1 MKNFFKPQNFTTRR
15 ARCREEGYALMMVIF
30 FTALLLI
37 TTMVAAPRIL
47 QEGKREKEKE
57 MIWRGHQYVRGVKL
71 YYRKMGR
78 FPTSID
84 DLTKPKTGSLRFMR
98 QAYKDP
104 MNNEDGS
111 WRLIYVGPAGQL
123 IGSLKPPQTL
133 QLPGAGP
140 GLGTAA
146 SAMAGNSTGQQAG
159 GNSALGGSSSSA
171 FGSSSGFG
179 SFGSSS
185 ANGANAA
192 AGSGAPGGAGSPT
205 GGGGNATQPGTQQNG
220 EQPIAQGGVP
230 NGGQPGQPGQPGQS
244 GVATSADGSQPAS
257 TDASGAG
264 SGDAM
269 STPQAIAPTSTAPI
283 IGGNIIGVGSKISA
297 PSVMVYEKAKNYH
310 LFEFI
315 WDPSK
320 DTTIAG
326 QAPLQTGTGLGQNIG
341 TNPNS
346 FGQQPGATNPGSFGQ
361 PGAPSSNPGQTNSP
375 GIGTP
380 PSTPPLDSAPNQNPL
395 Q

>member
-1 MKNFFKPQNFTTRR
+1 MKDFFKPQKIATRHAPR
-15 ARCREEGYALMMVIF
+15 YVDGYALLMVVF
-30 FTALLLI
+30 FTALMLI
-37 TTMVAAPRIL
+37 GATVVAPRIL

-57 MIWRGHQYVRGVKL
+57 MIWRGKQYVRGVKL

-104 MNNEDGS
+104 MNAEDGS

-133 QLPGAGP
+133 QLPTGGA

-146 SAMAGNSTGQQAG
+146 SALANNSTGQP
-159 GNSALGGSSSSA
+159 GNSSAFGSSSSSA

-179 SFGSSS
+179 SFGSSA
-185 ANGANAA
+185 ANGGATS
-192 AGSGAPGGAGSPT
+192 GTPPSGAGAASPT
-205 GGGGNATQPGTQQNG
+205 GGGGGSPTQSGGQPGDQSN
-220 EQPIAQGGVP
+220 AQGGSP
-230 NGGQPGQPGQPGQS
+230 NGGQGGPPAQS
-244 GVATSADGSQPAS
+244 GVSTASGGSQPTSAD
-257 TDASGAG
+257 TSGTAPT
-264 SGDAM
+264 DAM
-269 STPQAIAPTSTAPI
+269 STPQPITPTETSTI

-297 PSVMVYEKAKNYH
+297 PSVIVYEKAKNYH

-341 TNPNS
+341 TNPS
-346 FGQQPGATNPGSFGQ
+346 PFGQQPGATNPNGGQ
-361 PGAPSSNPGQTNSP
+361 PTTPGNTSAP
-375 GIGTP
+375 GTP
-380 PSTPPLDSAPNQNPL
+380 SPTPPLAAPEQPP
-395 Q
+395 QQ

>member
-1 MKNFFKPQNFTTRR
+1 MKNFFKPKKFSVRR
-15 ARCREEGYALMMVIF
+15 AAHRQDGYALMMVIF

-37 TTMVAAPRIL
+37 ATMVAAPRIL

-57 MIWRGHQYVRGVKL
+57 MIWRGHQYVRGIKL

-84 DLTKPKTGSLRFMR
+84 DLIKPKVGSLRFMR

-104 MNNEDGS
+104 MNAEDGS

-123 IGSLKPPQTL
+123 IGSLKPPQNL
-133 QLPGAGP
+133 QLPRSGAGM
-140 GLGTAA
+140 GTPA
-146 SAMAGNSTGQQAG
+146 STMASNSSGPASG
-159 GNSALGGSSSSA
+159 SSA

-179 SFGSSS
+179 SFGSSA
-185 ANGANAA
+185 ANSSSPAGAAP
-192 AGSGAPGGAGSPT
+192 GSGAPGAASPT
-205 GGGGNATQPGTQQNG
+205 GGGSTPQPGGQGGDPNAQAN
-220 EQPIAQGGVP
+220 AQGGAP
-230 NGGQPGQPGQPGQS
+230 NGGQPGQPG
-244 GVATSADGSQPAS
+244 ATTSADGSQPAS
-257 TDASGAG
+257 TDASG
-264 SGDAM
+264 DAM
-269 STPQAIAPTSTAPI
+269 STPQGIAPASTGPI

-297 PSVMVYEKAKNYH
+297 PSVIVYEKAKNYH

-326 QAPLQTGTGLGQNIG
+326 QPPLQTGTGLGQNIG
-341 TNPNS
+341 TNPGGT
-346 FGQQPGATNPGSFGQ
+346 FGQSGAPAPSPNAPGA
-361 PGAPSSNPGQTNSP
+361 SSPA
-375 GIGTP
+375 
-380 PSTPPLDSAPNQNPL
+380 PPLDSGPPPQ

>member
-1 MKNFFKPQNFTTRR
+1 MNTAFKTKPSATLR
-15 ARCREEGYALMMVIF
+15 ASSGESGYALMMVIF

-37 TTMVAAPRIL
+37 AATAAAPRIL
-47 QEGKREKEKE
+47 MEGKREKEKE
-57 MIWRGHQYVRGVKL
+57 MIWRGNQYVRGVKL
-71 YYRKMGR
+71 YYLKMGR
-78 FPTSID
+78 FPTTID

-104 MNNEDGS
+104 MNGEDGS

-133 QLPGAGP
+133 QLPGAGA

-146 SAMAGNSTGQQAG
+146 ATLAGNSTGQQVG
-159 GNSALGGSSSSA
+159 GNSAFGSSSSSA

-185 ANGANAA
+185 ANAGAGATANGA
-192 AGSGAPGGAGSPT
+192 AGSGAAGGAASPT
-205 GGGGNATQPGTQQNG
+205 GGGGSAAQPGTQQGG
-220 EQPIAQGGVP
+220 EQSNVQGGAQGGAS
-230 NGGQPGQPGQPGQS
+230 NANGQPGVPGQNG
-244 GVATSADGSQPAS
+244 ATATADGSQPAT
-257 TDASGAG
+257 TDASGAV
-264 SGDAM
+264 SNDAM
-269 STPQAIAPTSTAPI
+269 ATPQSMTPTSTSPI

-297 PSVMVYEKAKNYH
+297 PSVMIYEKAKNYH

-341 TNPNS
+341 TNPSS
-346 FGQQPGATNPGSFGQ
+346 FGQQPGPTNPNQGQ
-361 PGAPSSNPGQTNSP
+361 QNTPGNGAPGAP
-375 GIGTP
+375 P
-380 PSTPPLDSAPNQNPL
+380 PSPPLDAPGPL
-395 Q
+395 SQQ

>member
-1 MKNFFKPQNFTTRR
+1 MKNLSKPQKFTTRR
-15 ARCREEGYALMMVIF
+15 ATACEDGYALMMVVF
-30 FTALLLI
+30 FTALLLVA
-37 TTMVAAPRIL
+37 TMVAAPRIL
-47 QEGKREKEKE
+47 LEGKREKEKE
-57 MIWRGHQYVRGVKL
+57 MIWRGRQYVRGVKL

-104 MNNEDGS
+104 MNGEDGS

-133 QLPGAGP
+133 QLPTGGA

-146 SAMAGNSTGQQAG
+146 STMAANSTGQQSG
-159 GNSALGGSSSSA
+159 SSAFGSTSSSA

-179 SFGSSS
+179 SFGSSA
-185 ANGANAA
+185 ANSGTAAGNAA
-192 AGSGAPGGAGSPT
+192 PGAGAASPT
-205 GGGGNATQPGTQQNG
+205 GGGGGSPAQPGTQQNPD
-220 EQPIAQGGVP
+220 QVTAQANGQGAAV
-230 NGGQPGQPGQPGQS
+230 NGGQPGQSAQS
-244 GVATSADGSQPAS
+244 GAAGSPDGSQPAS
-257 TDASGAG
+257 TDASGAAG
-264 SGDAM
+264 SDAM
-269 STPQAIAPTSTAPI
+269 STPQAINPTGTSTI

-297 PSVMVYEKAKNYH
+297 RSVMVYEKAKNYH

-326 QAPLQTGTGLGQNIG
+326 QVPLQTGTGLGQNIG
-341 TNPNS
+341 TNPS
-346 FGQQPGATNPGSFGQ
+346 TFGQQPGATNQNQGQ
-361 PGAPSSNPGQTNSP
+361 PNSP
-375 GIGTP
+375 GNVTP
-380 PSTPPLDSAPNQNPL
+380 PPAPPLSAPEPPPQ

>member
-1 MKNFFKPQNFTTRR
+1 MKNFFKPQKFTRR
-15 ARCREEGYALMMVIF
+15 HASCYENGYALMMVVF
-30 FTALLLI
+30 FTALMLI
-37 TTMVAAPRIL
+37 GAMVVAPRIL

-57 MIWRGHQYVRGVKL
+57 MIWRGKQYVRGVKL

-78 FPTSID
+78 FPTSVD

-104 MNNEDGS
+104 MNGEDGS

-133 QLPGAGP
+133 QLPKGGA

-146 SAMAGNSTGQQAG
+146 STLANNSNGQPG
-159 GNSALGGSSSSA
+159 GSSAFGSSSSSA

-179 SFGSSS
+179 SFGSST
-185 ANGANAA
+185 ANGGATSGTPA
-192 AGSGAPGGAGSPT
+192 SGAGAASPT
-205 GGGGNATQPGTQQNG
+205 GGGGGSPTQPGAQAGDQSNTQG
-220 EQPIAQGGVP
+220 SAP
-230 NGGQPGQPGQPGQS
+230 NGGQAGPPAQS
-244 GVATSADGSQPAS
+244 GVAVSPDGSQPAS
-257 TDASGAG
+257 ADTSGAAP
-264 SGDAM
+264 SDAM
-269 STPQAIAPTSTAPI
+269 STPQAITPTSTSTI

-341 TNPNS
+341 TNPS
-346 FGQQPGATNPGSFGQ
+346 PFGQQPGATNP
-361 PGAPSSNPGQTNSP
+361 NPGQPTTP
-375 GIGTP
+375 GNTSAPGTP
-380 PSTPPLDSAPNQNPL
+380 SPAPPLAAPEQP
-395 Q
+395 QQQ

>member
-1 MKNFFKPQNFTTRR
+1 MKNFCKPRNFTTRR
-15 ARCREEGYALMMVIF
+15 ALCCEDGYALMMVVF
-30 FTALLLI
+30 FTALMLI
-37 TTMVAAPRIL
+37 AAMVAAPRIL
-47 QEGKREKEKE
+47 LEGKREKEKE
-57 MIWRGHQYVRGVKL
+57 MIWRGHQYTRGVKL

-104 MNNEDGS
+104 MNGEDGS

-123 IGSLKPPQTL
+123 IGSLKPAQTL
-133 QLPGAGP
+133 QLPGSGA

-146 SAMAGNSTGQQAG
+146 SALATNSTGQAG
-159 GNSALGGSSSSA
+159 GSSA

-179 SFGSSS
+179 SFGSSTAS
-185 ANGANAA
+185 GGATSGNPA
-192 AGSGAPGGAGSPT
+192 SGAGAASPT
-205 GGGGNATQPGTQQNG
+205 GGGGGSPAQPGTQQSG
-220 EQPIAQGGVP
+220 DPSAQGAAP
-230 NGGQPGQPGQPGQS
+230 NAGQGGPPAQS
-244 GVATSADGSQPAS
+244 GGATVPGGSQPAS
-257 TDASGAG
+257 ADTSGATP
-264 SGDAM
+264 SDTM
-269 STPQAIAPTSTAPI
+269 STPQAITSTGTSTI

-341 TNPNS
+341 TNPS
-346 FGQQPGATNPGSFGQ
+346 PFGQQPGATT
-361 PGAPSSNPGQTNSP
+361 SNPGQPNTP
-375 GIGTP
+375 GNTPAPGTP
-380 PSTPPLDSAPNQNPL
+380 SPAPPLSAPEQPP
-395 Q
+395 QQ

>member
-1 MKNFFKPQNFTTRR
+1 MKKFFNPQHFTAGRVARR
-15 ARCREEGYALMMVIF
+15 EDGYALMMVVF
-30 FTALLLI
+30 FTALMLVGA
-37 TTMVAAPRIL
+37 MVAAPRIL

-57 MIWRGHQYVRGVKL
+57 MIWRGQQYVRGVKL
-71 YYRKMGR
+71 HYRKMGR

-104 MNNEDGS
+104 MNSEDGS

-133 QLPGAGP
+133 HLPTGGA

-146 SAMAGNSTGQQAG
+146 STVASNSTGQSG
-159 GNSALGGSSSSA
+159 GSSA

-179 SFGSSS
+179 SFSSS
-185 ANGANAA
+185 AAN
-192 AGSGAPGGAGSPT
+192 SGATAGNSASGPGAASPT
-205 GGGGNATQPGTQQNG
+205 GGGGGSP
-220 EQPIAQGGVP
+220 AQSGDTA
-230 NGGQPGQPGQPGQS
+230 NGQPTTQSGAPSGGQPGQPGQS
-244 GVATSADGSQPAS
+244 GAATSADGSQPAS
-257 TDASGAG
+257 TDSSGAAT
-264 SGDAM
+264 GDAM
-269 STPQAIAPTSTAPI
+269 STPQAIAPTSTTI

-297 PSVMVYEKAKNYH
+297 PSVIVYEKAKNYH

-341 TNPNS
+341 TNPGS
-346 FGQQPGATNPGSFGQ
+346 FGQQPGAANPNASQ
-361 PGAPSSNPGQTNSP
+361 PGNAPPPGTASP
-375 GIGTP
+375 A
-380 PSTPPLDSAPNQNPL
+380 PPLDSAPGPPPQ